1 MRFKLNLNGPG
12 ATLCALIGIF
22 VVVIPAGLYA
32 TDLLLRLIHVNSEI
46 ILPLISLSIG
56 VGLALLALLIILLIV
71 EQAQDRHLDTIYRQ
85 NRHRKLPLSG
95 SDYECQY
102 CGSRQVKAA
111 DRYCRVCGRTL
122 S

>member
-12 ATLCALIGIF
+12 TTLCALIGIF
-22 VVVIPAGLYA
+22 GAVIPAGLYIA
-32 TDLLLRLIHVNSEI
+32 DRLLQLISVNSEI
-46 ILPLISLSIG
+46 IPPLIGLSIG
-56 VGLALLALLIILLIV
+56 VGLVLLVLLVVLLIV
-71 EQAQDRHLDTIYRQ
+71 EWVQDRHLDTIYRQ

-102 CGSRQVKAA
+102 CGNRQVKAD
-111 DRYCRVCGRTL
+111 DRHCRVCGRTL